1 MRLTGNFGK
10 NFKKNRIFFKSI
22 FSFWRAFV
30 DSSCRKSGFRD
41 FLSLRYGADLGRSRL
56 VFRKSFQNSSIKNAT
71 LKIENYLIKQKESV
85 KYLGVYLDGNLKYQ
99 AEVKNFLRKM
109 VWSLKTFY
117 YVLDFLPAK
126 SRLFLLKAIVIS
138 HLQYS
143 LVLLNGISQSLIS
156 ILEKQLNW
164 GIKACFPRYN
174 MDSGKDLRIIH
185 GIISSCQTLDMNAI
199 KFFWK
204 WKHNLLPAFSQ
215 PILETARITSRE
227 RTKKLYYHAHTRN
240 EQMRNSL
247 FKRVVPLWNVLPDK
261 MKSGNQTYDTQ
272 KKRLMK

>member
-1 MRLTGNFGK
+1 MAPIWAVPVLFSVNHSK
-10 NFKKNRIFFKSI
+10 FK
-22 FSFWRAFV
+22 
-30 DSSCRKSGFRD
+30 
-41 FLSLRYGADLGRSRL
+41 
-56 VFRKSFQNSSIKNAT
+56 NSSIKNAT
-71 LKIENYLIKQKESV
+71 LKNENYMNKQKESV
-85 KYLGVYLDGNLKYQ
+85 KYLGVYLDGNLNYQ

-109 VWSLKTFY
+109 VWSIKTIY
-117 YVLDFLPAK
+117 LVLDFLPAK

-143 LVLLNGISQSLIS
+143 LVLLNGISQCLIS
-156 ILEKQLNW
+156 TLEKQLNW
-164 GIKACFPRYN
+164 GIEACFHRYN
-174 MDSGKDLRIIH
+174 MDSVQDSKIIH
-185 GIISSCQTLDMNAI
+185 GIISSCQRLDMNAI

-215 PILETARITSRE
+215 PILEVARITSHE

-272 KKRLMK
+272 KKRLIK